1 MKIEISNGELVDKF
15 SILSIK
21 IEKIKSESKSLNVRK
36 EYEMLHDKMLSI
48 GITEKSIEFGDLKK
62 INLTLWDV
70 EDRIRLKE
78 LNQEFDDEFIQL
90 ARTVYFEND
99 KRAEMKRR
107 INLATGSTL
116 IEEKEYVDYL
126 CE

>member
-48 GITEKSIEFGDLKK
+48 GITEKSIEFSSLKK
-62 INLTLWDV
+62 INLILWDV

-90 ARTVYFEND
+90 ARNVYFEND

-107 INLATGSTL
+107 INLATGSSL

>member
-15 SILSIK
+15 TILSIK

-36 EYEMLHDKMLSI
+36 EYEMLHDKLLSI
-48 GITEKSIEFGDLKK
+48 GITEKSIEFSDLKK

-99 KRAEMKRR
+99 KRAKMKRR

-126 CE
+126 IE